1 MVRGGGASLPC
12 DCDLE
17 MANSDSGAPLVAI
30 RPYSLLCSE
39 KSPSPQG
46 GPTGH
51 YQSKLISMEKSKA
64 QSCNTQDIFN
74 GVL

>member
-51 YQSKLISMEKSKA
+51 Y
-64 QSCNTQDIFN
+64 
-74 GVL
+74 